1 MEYNHLQEIPIIALR
16 NRLLLLHHISELFCP
31 CIPMFDLEG
40 RLGQT
45 GHGPSVG
52 FDTLRGILISQGK
65 VGGFKH
71 SSIHKQNN
79 HLGTKTLSFIYLV
92 GQEAAFRKV
101 VQATMVRDR
110 QHGPVVEL
118 NRIQVH

>member
-1 MEYNHLQEIPIIALR
+1 MEYNHLQEIPIMALR

-65 VGGFKH
+65 VGGTEFK
-71 SSIHKQNN
+71 QQ
-79 HLGTKTLSFIYLV
+79 YLYPIWS
-92 GQEAAFRKV
+92 AW
-101 VQATMVRDR
+101 
-110 QHGPVVEL
+110 L
-118 NRIQVH
+118 

>member
-1 MEYNHLQEIPIIALR
+1 MSCLSSRWQYSFATVGFISLCVLLKVPMEYNHLQEIPIMALR

-65 VGGFKH
+65 V
-71 SSIHKQNN
+71 S
-79 HLGTKTLSFIYLV
+79 
-92 GQEAAFRKV
+92 
-101 VQATMVRDR
+101 
-110 QHGPVVEL
+110 
-118 NRIQVH
+118 